1 MPKHGKKYRA
11 LAELIEPEKLY
22 AFAEG
27 VALAKKT
34 SPVKFDAS
42 VEIHIA
48 TNADPR
54 HADQIL
60 RSTITLPAGTGKSQK
75 IAVFA
80 EGPQAEAAKKAGADI
95 VGGEDLIEKV
105 AGGALDFE
113 VAIATPDMMKSLAKV
128 ARVLGP
134 KGLMPS
140 PKSGTVTADV
150 AKAIEELKKGKIEF
164 RTDKAGIIHSILGK
178 VSFSEKNLLDNLLAF
193 LKAVN
198 DNKPTGVKGS
208 LIKSITLTTSM
219 GPGVHL
225 DTTESAK

>member
-11 LAELIEPEKLY
+11 LAEMIEPEKLY
-22 AFAEG
+22 SFADG

-34 SPVKFDAS
+34 SPAKFDAS
-42 VEIHIA
+42 VEIHIV

-60 RSTITLPAGTGKSQK
+60 RSTITLPAGTGKTQK

-80 EGPQAEAAKKAGADI
+80 EGPQAEAAKKAGADV

-105 AGGALDFE
+105 VAGNIDFE
-113 VAIATPDMMKSLAKV
+113 VAIATPDMMKSLAKA

-140 PKSGTVTADV
+140 PKSGTVTAEV

-178 VSFSEKNLLDNLLAF
+178 VSFSEKNLLDNLTAF
-193 LKAVN
+193 IKAVN
-198 DNKPTGVKGS
+198 DNKPAGVKGA
-208 LIKSITLTTSM
+208 LIKSISLTTTM
-219 GPGVHL
+219 GPGIRIDL
-225 DTTESAK
+225 AEATK